1 MKDLFNFIDMH
12 PFLAG
17 VVAFY
22 ILFYCLFFYFTFT
35 NVSEIVQTW
44 ECDWKEGKEDNF
56 EELC

>member
-1 MKDLFNFIDMH
+1 MKDIFNFIDMH

-17 VVAFY
+17 AVAFY

-35 NVSEIVQTW
+35 NVNEIVQTL